1 MREVKDMTTQERK
14 CADMIDDNMKEREA
28 QITALFNDP
37 DSDENSDLALSIDTR
52 KITTVCLSW
61 GGPADYLEITH
72 IGLEIERVLYRY
84 SDWFD
89 TASRVVLDDSPLYTY
104 AQSII
109 ESDGANYEAN

>member
-1 MREVKDMTTQERK
+1 MTTKQECK
-14 CADMIDDNMKEREA
+14 DLIDDNLKEREE
-28 QITALFNDP
+28 QIKELLNNP
-37 DSDENSDLALSIDTR
+37 DSDCNDDPALSIDTK

-72 IGLEIERVLYRY
+72 QGLEIDKVIYRY

-89 TASRVVLDDSPLYTY
+89 TATRVVLDDSPLYTY

-109 ESDGANYEAN
+109 ECDGANYEDH

>member
-1 MREVKDMTTQERK
+1 MTIKERK

-37 DSDENSDLALSIDTR
+37 DSDEGNDLALSIDTR

-72 IGLEIERVLYRY
+72 SGLEIERVLYRY

-89 TASRVVLDDSPLYTY
+89 TATREVLDDSPLYTY
-104 AQSII
+104 ACHIL